1 MATSKVETNKSK
13 STTIAYPV
21 KFINTGKLSQGLL
34 RPLFLVGGIN
44 FLSIGYRS
52 LSPLPLPAPKALFNG
67 TTIIPPPR
75 SPTNISL
82 AFAQSCEL
90 LLRSSCKNGSFLK
103 DELRWNDAST
113 SFQKNCS
120 ATPFFSISLL
130 AQVYNI
136 LFDHDLNRSMMLTD
150 VIDYFANFNGSGYFN
165 VNGSRVAPH
174 NITSRSLVDLFNC
187 SASAAHPPRH
197 TTTAPPIHEII
208 NKPIVTTAQVNI
220 HLDGPVRALST
231 VMGRVFVG
239 GGFQKILGAG
249 YSVPL
254 VVNHVFE
261 FTNIGS
267 VGIGG
272 DGGISKDGDGR
283 GQRSRSGSGYKTPLV
298 ESLGD
303 GTDGPVHSM
312 TSYHNMIVIGG
323 SFGQVYPVEGNP
335 IISGGL
341 AAWNPIKAE
350 WLLID
355 RTPLRDAIV
364 SQVKSYRNVL
374 YIVGR
379 FKDVGGSKNVNHV
392 AMHRGDSTTAGGWS
406 GFLTGLHGGHAV
418 CLAFIGNE
426 MIVGGTFERAGET
439 LMENIARWDG
449 RQWQRMANKN
459 CARQCDLS
467 NGPDRF
473 MCKEHNCEL
482 DGMVTALAAN
492 GGSVYAAGQFQLAG
506 AHPAHGI
513 TQYYR
518 SIPPHT

>member
-1 MATSKVETNKSK
+1 
-13 STTIAYPV
+13 
-21 KFINTGKLSQGLL
+21 
-34 RPLFLVGGIN
+34 
-44 FLSIGYRS
+44 
-52 LSPLPLPAPKALFNG
+52 
-67 TTIIPPPR
+67 
-75 SPTNISL
+75 
-82 AFAQSCEL
+82 
-90 LLRSSCKNGSFLK
+90 
-103 DELRWNDAST
+103 
-113 SFQKNCS
+113 
-120 ATPFFSISLL
+120 
-130 AQVYNI
+130 
-136 LFDHDLNRSMMLTD
+136 
-150 VIDYFANFNGSGYFN
+150 
-165 VNGSRVAPH
+165 
-174 NITSRSLVDLFNC
+174 
-187 SASAAHPPRH
+187 
-197 TTTAPPIHEII
+197 
-208 NKPIVTTAQVNI
+208 
-220 HLDGPVRALST
+220 
-231 VMGRVFVG
+231 
-239 GGFQKILGAG
+239 
-249 YSVPL
+249 
-254 VVNHVFE
+254 
-261 FTNIGS
+261 
-267 VGIGG
+267 
-272 DGGISKDGDGR
+272 
-283 GQRSRSGSGYKTPLV
+283 
-298 ESLGD
+298 
-303 GTDGPVHSM
+303 
-312 TSYHNMIVIGG
+312 VIGG

-513 TQYYR
+513 AQYYR